1 MPLLSHLL
9 HSPHPAVQ
17 LQTVYALG
25 ALAAEEEAAASAV
38 QLAGAVAPLTTLLLS
53 SGAVEVKQHIALTLA
68 HTVRGSW
75 RLVFNAGGFQA
86 LLDVLAVG
94 AEAER
99 QDTRPPLGAIAA
111 PSRL

>member
-1 MPLLSHLL
+1 MAPQVPLLSHLL

-86 LLDVLAVG
+86 LPRHFLD
-94 AEAER
+94 
-99 QDTRPPLGAIAA
+99 T
-111 PSRL
+111 S

>member
-1 MPLLSHLL
+1 MTPQVPLLSHLL

-86 LLDVLAVG
+86 LPRHFLDTSWTLPG
-94 AEAER
+94 HFL
-99 QDTRPPLGAIAA
+99 DT
-111 PSRL
+111 S